1 MRISSSNITS
11 LREGEVFVFGSNLA
25 GIHGAGAARTARRWG
40 AKMYNGKGLQGQT
53 YAIPTKDSNIRT
65 LDYHIVES
73 YVNEFIEFAKL
84 HPELNFLVTEVGCG
98 LAGFKV
104 SEMAF
109 LFREALNIKNIYL
122 PIRFINDSIVP
133 EGEG

>member
-11 LREGEVFVFGSNLA
+11 LKE
-25 GIHGAGAARTARRWG
+25 
-40 AKMYNGKGLQGQT
+40 
-53 YAIPTKDSNIRT
+53 
-65 LDYHIVES
+65 
-73 YVNEFIEFAKL
+73 
-84 HPELNFLVTEVGCG
+84 

-109 LFREALNIKNIYL
+109 LFREALDVKNIYL
-122 PIRFINDSIVP
+122 PIRFINDSIVS